1 MTTTKKEVRRRM
13 ENDIVSEWLSEYQNP
28 RTRSHLKRRFR
39 EFATWSKKTGE
50 ELSKLSVK
58 EMRHLL
64 LQFQADMKK
73 RKTPNNTILADIT
86 AVRSFFAYLD
96 KPIKFRRGQLV
107 SQRMATGY
115 HKFSNGD
122 LGRMYNCGNAFDKAM
137 LAVGV
142 SLGWEISAI
151 LDIDREEFER
161 FVKRAREQ
169 GKEFFSFESQR
180 EKTGAKRFG
189 ILNPL
194 ALEALETYFA
204 VSKSVNKEKTEK
216 LFPMTSHG
224 ANKLLARLAR
234 EANIALTGDVRWHNL
249 RKWLMSK
256 LSRAKFNEFQ
266 IKYLIG
272 KTIPITE
279 MTYLQTLQQEI
290 EEQYPKAYAEHLS
303 ILAYQ
308 TRNKESEI
316 EKLREELRQM
326 KLVMKGMQ
334 EIYGEEIMKK
344 AMQRLRKSG
353 EFKKVL
359 LRKKMSLDELLMAVG
374 KMTSKTKKELA
385 EGS

>member
-1 MTTTKKEVRRRM
+1 MVKE
-13 ENDIVSEWLSEYQNP
+13 IISEWLSEYQNP
-28 RTRSHLKRRFR
+28 KTKKHLHRGFKK
-39 EFATWSKKTGE
+39 FATWSEKTPE
-50 ELSKLSVK
+50 ELSKLSAK
-58 EMRHLL
+58 DAKHLL
-64 LQFQADMKK
+64 LQFQADMKEQK
-73 RKTPNNTILADIT
+73 VPNNSILAWIT
-86 AVRSFFAYLD
+86 AVRSFFAYLE
-96 KPIKFRRGQLV
+96 KPLKFRRGQLV
-107 SQRMATGY
+107 SGRMATGY

-122 LGRMYNCGNAFDKAM
+122 LGRMYNCGNAFDKAI

-161 FVKRAREQ
+161 FVRRAREQ

-204 VSKSVNKEKTEK
+204 VSKEKTEK
-216 LFPMTSHG
+216 LFPITSHG

-234 EANIALTGDVRWHNL
+234 EANIALTGDTRWHNL

-266 IKYLIG
+266 IKYLVG
-272 KTIPITE
+272 KTIPMTD
-279 MTYLQTLQQEI
+279 MTYLHTLQQEI
-290 EEQYPKAYAEHLS
+290 EEQYPKAYADHLS

-308 TRNKESEI
+308 TRNKDSEI
-316 EKLREELRQM
+316 ESLRKELEETRLI
-326 KLVMKGMQ
+326 MKGMQ

-344 AMQRLRKSG
+344 AMERLRGSG
-353 EFKKVL
+353 EIKKVKRL
-359 LRKKMSLDELLMAVG
+359 KKMTLDELLIAVA
-374 KMTSKTKKELA
+374 KSKKH
-385 EGS
+385 

>member
-1 MTTTKKEVRRRM
+1 MNE
-13 ENDIVSEWLSEYQNP
+13 DPVSEWLSEYQNP
-28 RTRSHLKRRFR
+28 RTKRLLRGRF
-39 EFATWSKKTGE
+39 EKFVTWSEKTAE
-50 ELSKLSVK
+50 ELSRLSAKEVK
-58 EMRHLL
+58 HLL

-73 RKTPNNTILADIT
+73 RKVPNNTTLAWVT

-122 LGRMYNCGNAFDKAM
+122 LGRMYNCGKAFDKAL
-137 LAVGV
+137 LAVSV

-151 LDIDREEFER
+151 LDIEREDFER
-161 FVKRAREQ
+161 YVRRAREQ

-189 ILNPL
+189 VLNPL

-204 VSKSVNKEKTEK
+204 VSKEKTGK
-216 LFPMTSHG
+216 LFPMTNQG

-249 RKWLMSK
+249 RTWLMSK

-266 IKYLIG
+266 IKYLVG
-272 KTIPITE
+272 KQIPLTD
-279 MTYLQTLQQEI
+279 MTYLHTLQQEI

-316 EKLREELRQM
+316 EQLREELREM
-326 KLVMKGMQ
+326 KLIMKGMQ
-334 EIYGEEIMKK
+334 EIYGEEMMKK
-344 AMQRLRKSG
+344 AMKRLKESGEIKTVQRLKA
-353 EFKKVL
+353 
-359 LRKKMSLDELLMAVG
+359 MTLDELLMAVA
-374 KMTSKTKKELA
+374 KSKNKKIKEVR
-385 EGS
+385 S